1 MGNLF
6 LELLIKPKRKVSV
19 VGLASVGVGVLV
31 VVWEMFGVELQA
43 VVKIKKQDIEQ
54 GFSYRRKSRC
64 DAIGVGKLHS

>member
-43 VVKIKKQDIEQ
+43 VVKIKKQDAATKDNLGKEKL
-54 GFSYRRKSRC
+54 S
-64 DAIGVGKLHS
+64 IGINGREK